1 MKGLSLQSVL
11 MGSINLL
18 YKAKTQCDA
27 GDTSSAYVDQAWALF
42 AAPKGPIALG
52 EKRCPQFGTCEAA
65 DSGAGVSAANTRIL
79 AGFLAAQT
87 AAAAGECA
95 ALLTQI
101 ETVIVP
107 QAYVP
112 IIQGL
117 YREAWE
123 VDESMSH
130 VHFGADGFVELVEGW
145 AFAMAVLPRIAACD
159 AAVAA
164 TVVSN
169 MRMRTDASD
178 PAMVA
183 DGYAAVIAAVETTY
197 ACLGIT
203 CADVRAM
210 SSDASH
216 LGTAAGSF
224 KGPPLWNVCDDTQGG
239 TATTSGTA
247 R

>member
-1 MKGLSLQSVL
+1 
-11 MGSINLL
+11 
-18 YKAKTQCDA
+18 
-27 GDTSSAYVDQAWALF
+27 
-42 AAPKGPIALG
+42 
-52 EKRCPQFGTCEAA
+52 
-65 DSGAGVSAANTRIL
+65 
-79 AGFLAAQT
+79 
-87 AAAAGECA
+87 
-95 ALLTQI
+95 
-101 ETVIVP
+101 
-107 QAYVP
+107 
-112 IIQGL
+112 L
-117 YREAWE
+117 YRAAWE
-123 VDESMSH
+123 VDDSMSH

-239 TATTSGTA
+239 TAATSGTA